1 MKKVLF
7 PLIYVLIL
15 AVSFSSCKKD
25 RQDIDD
31 TKDQDIKSEIAIS
44 ADFWFQDDSRVDF
57 RYKVNPNIPASLQ
70 SFVALDKETGLYSM
84 KVVGSVNIKDKN
96 YLISFIGVIEGTGE
110 YTIYDESE
118 ESETFVSAILTVTES
133 NGLPSIYTNSY
144 EYSDFKLTISS
155 LSNDRIK
162 ANFSGN
168 LINMGTEESV
178 ELKNGIINMPYSKVD
193 N

>member
-178 ELKNGIINMPYSKVD
+178 ELKNGIINMPYSKGD